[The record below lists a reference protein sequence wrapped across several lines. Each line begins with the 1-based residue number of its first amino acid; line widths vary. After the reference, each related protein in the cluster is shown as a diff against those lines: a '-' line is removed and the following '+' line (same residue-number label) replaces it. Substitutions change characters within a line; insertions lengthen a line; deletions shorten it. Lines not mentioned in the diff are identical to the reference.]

1 MLSLDNDTKMSL
13 KNKITRGIVAG
24 GIGLA
29 TLLSDGCAS
38 TGDPIADIFTGIGLQ
53 GLAGK
58 SYDGTKM
65 GTAAGHTLNAAG
77 TGMIMRGQIEGQK
90 EAIREGI
97 NQSNISQ
104 PNYTNSQPQE
114 GHYEMQE
121 HNVWHP
127 PFNGKPGYFT
137 RNQFN
142 VFVPDNSPVYVSSPR
157 KVLKEFY
164 LDVWHPP
171 HNGKPGYFTKNKFKE
186 WVDE

>member
-1 MLSLDNDTKMSL
+1 MSL

-29 TLLSDGCAS
+29 ALLSDGCAS

-114 GHYEMQE
+114 GHYEVQE
-121 HNVWHP
+121 HNVWVS
-127 PFNGKPGYFT
+127 NGNGGGYWDR
-137 RNQFN
+137 RNFN
-142 VFVPDNSPVYVSSPR
+142 VFVPQGSDQYVAPSKKVYQAIPMKIWVSHGDGTGHEEIR
-157 KVLKEFY
+157 NIKQ
-164 LDVWHPP
+164 
-171 HNGKPGYFTKNKFKE
+171 